1 MHSKPSWPSKSQPLS
16 PLRACKSA
24 EDITWPEVR
33 SRLET
38 EVAPHLQARVRQCSN
53 PEAWQARKAEW
64 EQYQW
69 VRGRCDDYSRK
80 YQGAAI
86 NFQWELC
93 KKDIVAE
100 LERQKRELDKCKKWE
115 DYLVVDNRLKY
126 LDMVL
131 DTDYTL
137 QQEVKNSQEEQA

>member
-1 MHSKPSWPSKSQPLS
+1 M
-16 PLRACKSA
+16 
-24 EDITWPEVR
+24 
-33 SRLET
+33 
-38 EVAPHLQARVRQCSN
+38 
-53 PEAWQARKAEW
+53 
-64 EQYQW
+64 
-69 VRGRCDDYSRK
+69 
-80 YQGAAI
+80 
-86 NFQWELC
+86 
-93 KKDIVAE
+93 AE